1 MKGENMKKNQMLEKI
16 ESLEGLGYSRQFV
29 AMIYVHFIT
38 GCRISDLLRLTGRDF
53 TNNYY
58 VRISQGKNS
67 DDLIYHIDRYHDI
80 IDIWRSSGI
89 RISGTYSRQS
99 IYRIY
104 TKIGISVN
112 RGSNRNKSV
121 THAFRVAIA
130 RDIVNSG
137 MAKSVASKALGHK
150 SKRSIDY
157 YLNDIPSKA
166 RFNQNVFNAPSG
178 ELEDMRV
185 NRLGRIYMKNR

>member
-1 MKGENMKKNQMLEKI
+1 MKKNQMLEKI
-16 ESLEGLGYSRQFV
+16 ETLEGLGYSRQFV
-29 AMIYVHFIT
+29 AMVYVHFIT
-38 GCRISDLLRLTGRDF
+38 GCRISDLLSLTGRDF
-53 TNNYY
+53 THNYY
-58 VRISQGKNS
+58 VRIRQGKNS
-67 DDLIYHIDRYHDI
+67 DDLIYFVDKYHDV

-112 RGSNRNKSV
+112 RGTNRNKSV

-137 MAKSVASKALGHK
+137 MEKSVASRALGHK

-157 YLNDIPSKA
+157 YLNDLPAKA
-166 RFNQNVFNAPSG
+166 RINQNVFNAPSG
-178 ELEDMRV
+178 ELEDMRI
-185 NRLGRIYMKNR
+185 NKLGRIYMKNR

>member
-1 MKGENMKKNQMLEKI
+1 MEKNEMLEKI
-16 ESLEGLGYSRQFV
+16 EMLEGFGYSRQFV
-29 AMIYVHFIT
+29 AMVYVHFIT

-67 DDLIYHIDRYHDI
+67 DDLIYFVDKYHDI
-80 IDIWRSSGI
+80 IDIWKSNGI
-89 RISGTYSRQS
+89 KISGTYSRQS

-104 TKIGISVN
+104 TKIGISIN
-112 RGSNRNKSV
+112 RGNNRNKSV

-137 MAKSVASKALGHK
+137 MEKSVASKALGHK

-157 YLNDIPSKA
+157 YLNDIPGKA
-166 RFNQNVFNAPSG
+166 RFNQNVLNSPTG
-178 ELEDMRV
+178 VMENIRI
-185 NRLGRIYMKNR
+185 NKLGRIYMKNR

>member
-1 MKGENMKKNQMLEKI
+1 MKKNQMLEKI
-16 ESLEGLGYSRQFV
+16 ESLESLGYARQFV
-29 AMIYVHFIT
+29 AMVYVHYIT
-38 GCRISDLLRLTGRDF
+38 GCRVNDLLRLTGHDF
-53 TNNYY
+53 TSNYY
-58 VRISQGKNS
+58 VHIRQGKNS
-67 DDLIYHIDRYHDI
+67 DDLVYHIDRYHDI
-80 IDIWRSSGI
+80 IDIWKNSGV

-104 TKIGISVN
+104 KKIGISIN
-112 RGSNRNKSV
+112 RGNDRNKSV

-137 MAKSVASKALGHK
+137 MDKSVASKALGHK

-157 YLNDIPSKA
+157 YLNDIPGKA
-166 RFNQNVFNAPSG
+166 RFNQNVFNAPTG

-185 NRLGRIYMKNR
+185 NRLGRIYMKNK

>member
-1 MKGENMKKNQMLEKI
+1 MQKNEMLEKI
-16 ESLEGLGYSRQFV
+16 QSLESLGYSRQFV
-29 AMIYVHFIT
+29 AMVYVHFIT

-53 TNNYY
+53 TDNYY
-58 VRISQGKNS
+58 VRINQGKNS
-67 DDLIYHIDRYHDI
+67 DTLIYHIDKYYDI

-112 RGSNRNKSV
+112 RGNNRNKSV

-137 MAKSVASKALGHK
+137 MEKSVASKALGHK

-157 YLNDIPSKA
+157 YLNDIPAKA
-166 RFNQNVFNAPSG
+166 RINQNVFNAPSG
-178 ELEDMRV
+178 ELEDMRI
-185 NRLGRIYMKNR
+185 NKLGRIYMKNR

>member
-1 MKGENMKKNQMLEKI
+1 MEKNQMLEKI

-29 AMIYVHFIT
+29 AMVYVHFIT
-38 GCRISDLLRLTGRDF
+38 GCRISDLLSLNGLDF
-53 TNNYY
+53 TSNYY
-58 VRISQGKNS
+58 VRIKQGKNS
-67 DDLIYHIDRYHDI
+67 EDLIYYIDKYHDV
-80 IDIWRSSGI
+80 IDIWKSNKI

-104 TKIGISVN
+104 NKIGISVN
-112 RGSNRNKSV
+112 RGNNRNKSV

-130 RDIVNSG
+130 RDIVSSG
-137 MAKSVASKALGHK
+137 MDKGVASKALGHK

-157 YLNDIPSKA
+157 YLNDLPSKA

-178 ELEDMRV
+178 ELEDMRI
-185 NRLGRIYMKNR
+185 NKLGRIYMKR